1 MGLSN
6 HLLLYVL
13 SWSYFIF
20 KQMNLWGNYKKALH
34 DTFDLEFSYP
44 WANWESKGT
53 VLSAKVYKHDYII
66 KSRVVEIWNDKSSIY
81 NNIIYPKT
89 GSNLPCFGMDLMGFF
104 DKKVIIVFDF
114 QHPVEKYLFS
124 VDGLPKSKGD
134 YRFFE
139 PGNHFSE
146 NIYIAKC
153 TMSEVDEHLDM
164 FTKYLTKYKEMVEL
178 EKPTG
183 TDTSLYKDFDAY
195 MTKLDPVSGYLSG
208 KFGKEKAESLV
219 NDFLFTYG

>member
-1 MGLSN
+1 
-6 HLLLYVL
+6 
-13 SWSYFIF
+13 
-20 KQMNLWGNYKKALH
+20 
-34 DTFDLEFSYP
+34 
-44 WANWESKGT
+44 

-66 KSRVVEIWNDKSSIY
+66 KSRVVEIWNEKSSIY

-114 QHPVEKYLFS
+114 QHPVENYLFS
-124 VDGLPKSKGD
+124 VDGLPKSDGD

-146 NIYIAKC
+146 NVYIAKC
-153 TMSEVDEHLDM
+153 TMDEVDEHLDM
-164 FTKYLTKYKEMVEL
+164 FKTYLTKYKEMLEL

-183 TDTSLYKDFDAY
+183 VDTSVYKDFDAY

-219 NDFLFTYG
+219 NGFLFTYG

>member
-1 MGLSN
+1 
-6 HLLLYVL
+6 
-13 SWSYFIF
+13 
-20 KQMNLWGNYKKALH
+20 MNLWGNYKKALH
-34 DTFDLEFSYP
+34 DTFDLQFALP
-44 WANWESKGT
+44 WADWESKGT
-53 VLSAKVYKHDYII
+53 VLSAKVFKHDYII
-66 KSRVVEIWNDKSSIY
+66 KSRVVEIWNEKSSIY

-114 QHPVEKYLFS
+114 QHPVENYLFS
-124 VDGLPKSKGD
+124 VEGLPKSKGD

-146 NIYIAKC
+146 NVYIAKC
-153 TMSEVDEHLDM
+153 TMSEVDEPLDM
-164 FTKYLTKYKEMVEL
+164 FKTYLTKYKEMLEL
-178 EKPTG
+178 EKPTEV
-183 TDTSLYKDFDAY
+183 DTGVYKDFDAY

-208 KFGKEKAESLV
+208 KFGKQKAESLV